1 VKYDKDGKRI
11 KHTLTIESKGFKSP
25 SHESRPMTKNRRTHG
40 APQSYN
46 SKIKTDSASVN
57 TADTNSLVKSGVLD
71 VKDATV
77 SDSPKFINGM
87 QKVNKV
93 DKTDYSSV
101 KPLPKIENDKF
112 PNKAGMVWLKY
123 TKSKKNVPS
132 VTLKSYIDFKQIDEY
147 MTYTNSEGESKKLLF
162 ASLFKPN
169 PQTKIWLRR
178 CVGQKNLDQLEKC
191 IKANNIIKEW
201 Q

>member
-1 VKYDKDGKRI
+1 MKYDKNGKRI
-11 KHTLTIESKGFKSP
+11 NTLTIEPKGFKSD
-25 SHESRPMTKNRRTHG
+25 RANLKPMSKKPRRTHG
-40 APQSYN
+40 TPPNYN
-46 SKIKTDSASVN
+46 TGVKSDSIQAN
-57 TADTNSLVKSGVLD
+57 TADTNSLVASGVLD
-71 VKDATV
+71 VKNATV
-77 SDSPKFINGM
+77 SDSPKFINGQ

-101 KPLPKIENDKF
+101 KPLPKIENEKF
-112 PNKAGMVWLKY
+112 PNKSGIVWLKY

-132 VTLKSYIDFKQIDEY
+132 VTLKSYIDFKQIDEF

-178 CVGQKNLDQLEKC
+178 CVGQRNLEQLETC
-191 IKANNIIKEW
+191 IKANNMIKEW
-201 Q
+201 L